1 MERLTTVGEDK
12 AIKAFGEEFLPAI
25 LEFMADNFEP
35 EDIFSVEVLE
45 TWAYGAG
52 YLVEEEKEG

>member
-1 MERLTTVGEDK
+1 MERLTTVGKD
-12 AIKAFGEEFLPAI
+12 KAFGEEFLPAI

-45 TWAYGAG
+45 TWAYGSLGAR

>member
-1 MERLTTVGEDK
+1 MERLTTVKED
-12 AIKAFGEEFLPAI
+12 KAFGEEFLPAI
-25 LEFMADNFEP
+25 LEFIADNFEP
-35 EDIFSVEVLE
+35 EDIFSAEVLE